1 VDSRINCAPLDF
13 DAARDLP
20 VRFAEFLCI
29 LHKDALTV
37 VDASGQPIEHT
48 KEWVSEL
55 FDEEL
60 HRIIRE
66 LPQETDEAA
75 VEKYVLARRLSEQM
89 IERGEFDP
97 V

>member
-1 VDSRINCAPLDF
+1 LA
-13 DAARDLP
+13 
-20 VRFAEFLCI
+20 
-29 LHKDALTV
+29 V
-37 VDASGQPIEHT
+37 VDASGQSIEHT
-48 KEWVSEL
+48 KELVSEL

-75 VEKYVLARRLSEQM
+75 VEKYVLARRLSQQM